1 MKIDEDGTLKI
12 SIDFTN
18 LLVDDFN
25 VPMETTGV
33 DPTKYHPS

>member
-12 SIDFTN
+12 SIDVTN

-25 VPMETTGV
+25 ISMETTGGY
-33 DPTKYHPS
+33 PTKYHPS